1 MKHSLSLLLILS
13 LLCALLAGCAGKAAC
28 PPASDGG
35 NQEPSPKP
43 EGAVARCRVVAVSEG
58 NTLLLADVD
67 SERGDI
73 YTLDAGELSLEH
85 DQAELG
91 ELLDDG
97 QLAVGALVEV
107 AFGGDILESYPA
119 LFGGVE
125 RITVL
130 PDEFDDR
137 GARYLRVLNDLWGKD
152 EGRNSSGVEYI
163 SVDLAATSL
172 PPAERSA
179 VAWPFAQAHDAMPLA
194 LNYEQL
200 CEEGYISGLEGEDIF
215 PAWENGVLFTITET
229 AETDTFTATA
239 TRFDIPDNTAAPKG
253 LLATFYLLPY
263 GTESVFNLT
272 YTYQAYNSDNTDI
285 TQTIVLSNQTLPST
299 EMWTEGASIS
309 YTLGI
314 SRKKV
319 TVTAGSLPTWNTGS
333 TETVSETVVI
343 N

>member
-1 MKHSLSLLLILS
+1 MKRSLSLLLILS
-13 LLCALLAGCAGKAAC
+13 LLCALLAGCAGTAC
-28 PPASDGG
+28 PPASGG
-35 NQEPSPKP
+35 GDQEPSPK
-43 EGAVARCRVVAVSEG
+43 GAPATARCRVVSVSE
-58 NTLLLADVD
+58 NNVLLLADVD

-137 GARYLRVLNDLWGKD
+137 CALYLRVLNDLWGKD
-152 EGRNSSGVEYI
+152 EGLNSSGVEYI

-172 PPAERSA
+172 TPAERSA
-179 VAWPFAQAHDAMPLA
+179 VAWTFAQSHSAKPLE

-200 CEEGYISGLEGEDIF
+200 CEEGYISGLEGENIF

-229 AETDTFTATA
+229 DDPVT
-239 TRFDIPDNTAAPKG
+239 
-253 LLATFYLLPY
+253 
-263 GTESVFNLT
+263 FNLP
-272 YTYQAYNSDNTDI
+272 S
-285 TQTIVLSNQTLPST
+285 LSEGGEEPS
-299 EMWTEGASIS
+299 MSQFNI
-309 YTLGI
+309 
-314 SRKKV
+314 K
-319 TVTAGSLPTWNTGS
+319 N
-333 TETVSETVVI
+333 TVSFDASKWRTALGAYGFSKCVAVQNNDGVWGDYRI
-343 N
+343 NGPEWIS

>member
-1 MKHSLSLLLILS
+1 MKRSLSLLLILS
-13 LLCALLAGCAGKAAC
+13 LLCALLAGCAGTAC
-28 PPASDGG
+28 PPASGG
-35 NQEPSPKP
+35 GDQEPSPK
-43 EGAVARCRVVAVSEG
+43 GAPATARCRVVSVSE
-58 NTLLLADVD
+58 NNVLLLADVD

-137 GARYLRVLNDLWGKD
+137 CALYLRVLNDLWGKD
-152 EGRNSSGVEYI
+152 EGLNSSGVEYI

-172 PPAERSA
+172 TPAERSA
-179 VAWPFAQAHDAMPLA
+179 VAWTFAQSHSAEPLE

-200 CEEGYISGLEGEDIF
+200 CEEGYISGLEGENIF

-229 AETDTFTATA
+229 DDPVT
-239 TRFDIPDNTAAPKG
+239 
-253 LLATFYLLPY
+253 
-263 GTESVFNLT
+263 FNLP
-272 YTYQAYNSDNTDI
+272 S
-285 TQTIVLSNQTLPST
+285 LSEGGELPS
-299 EMWTEGASIS
+299 MAQ
-309 YTLGI
+309 YNV
-314 SRKKV
+314 K
-319 TVTAGSLPTWNTGS
+319 N
-333 TETVSETVVI
+333 TVSFDASKWRTALGAYGFSECVAVQNNDGVWGDYRI
-343 N
+343 NGPEWIS

>member
-13 LLCALLAGCAGKAAC
+13 LLCALLAGCAGTAC
-28 PPASDGG
+28 PPASGG
-35 NQEPSPKP
+35 GDQEPSPK
-43 EGAVARCRVVAVSEG
+43 GAPATARCRVVSVSE
-58 NTLLLADVD
+58 NNVLLLADVD

-137 GARYLRVLNDLWGKD
+137 CALYLRVLNDLWGKD
-152 EGRNSSGVEYI
+152 EGLNSSGVEYI

-172 PPAERSA
+172 TPAERSA
-179 VAWPFAQAHDAMPLA
+179 VAWTFAQSHSAEPLE

-200 CEEGYISGLEGEDIF
+200 CEEGYISGLTGENAF
-215 PAWENGVLFTITET
+215 PQWEKGILFTITET
-229 AETDTFTATA
+229 DE
-239 TRFDIPDNTAAPKG
+239 P
-253 LLATFYLLPY
+253 
-263 GTESVFNLT
+263 
-272 YTYQAYNSDNTDI
+272 
-285 TQTIVLSNQTLPST
+285 VLFSLPSLS
-299 EMWTEGASIS
+299 EGGEEPSMSQFNI
-309 YTLGI
+309 
-314 SRKKV
+314 K
-319 TVTAGSLPTWNTGS
+319 N
-333 TETVSETVVI
+333 TVSFDASKWRTALGAYGFSKCVAVQNNDGVWGDYRI
-343 N
+343 NGPEWIS

>member
-1 MKHSLSLLLILS
+1 MKRSLSLLLILS
-13 LLCALLAGCAGKAAC
+13 LLCALLAGCAGTAC
-28 PPASDGG
+28 PPASGG
-35 NQEPSPKP
+35 GDQEPSPK
-43 EGAVARCRVVAVSEG
+43 GAPATARCRVVSVSE
-58 NTLLLADVD
+58 NNVLLLADVD

-137 GARYLRVLNDLWGKD
+137 CALYLRVLNDLWGKD
-152 EGRNSSGVEYI
+152 EGLNSSGVEYI

-172 PPAERSA
+172 TPAERSA
-179 VAWPFAQAHDAMPLA
+179 VAWTFAQSHSAEPLE

-200 CEEGYISGLEGEDIF
+200 CEEGYISGLEGENIF

-229 AETDTFTATA
+229 DDPVT
-239 TRFDIPDNTAAPKG
+239 
-253 LLATFYLLPY
+253 
-263 GTESVFNLT
+263 FNLP
-272 YTYQAYNSDNTDI
+272 S
-285 TQTIVLSNQTLPST
+285 LSEGGEPS
-299 EMWTEGASIS
+299 MSQFNI
-309 YTLGI
+309 
-314 SRKKV
+314 K
-319 TVTAGSLPTWNTGS
+319 N
-333 TETVSETVVI
+333 TVSFDASKWRTALGAYGFSKCVAVQNNDGVWGDYRI
-343 N
+343 NGPEWIS

>member
-1 MKHSLSLLLILS
+1 MKRSLSLLLILS
-13 LLCALLAGCAGKAAC
+13 LLCALLAGCAGTAC
-28 PPASDGG
+28 PPASGG
-35 NQEPSPKP
+35 GDQEPSPK
-43 EGAVARCRVVAVSEG
+43 GAPATARCRVVSVSE
-58 NTLLLADVD
+58 NNVLLLADVD

-137 GARYLRVLNDLWGKD
+137 CALYLRVLNDLWGKD
-152 EGRNSSGVEYI
+152 EGLNSSGVEYI

-172 PPAERSA
+172 TPAERSA
-179 VAWPFAQAHDAMPLA
+179 VAWTFAQSHSAEPME

-229 AETDTFTATA
+229 DDPVT
-239 TRFDIPDNTAAPKG
+239 
-253 LLATFYLLPY
+253 
-263 GTESVFNLT
+263 FNLP
-272 YTYQAYNSDNTDI
+272 S
-285 TQTIVLSNQTLPST
+285 LSEGGEEPS
-299 EMWTEGASIS
+299 MSQFNI
-309 YTLGI
+309 
-314 SRKKV
+314 K
-319 TVTAGSLPTWNTGS
+319 N
-333 TETVSETVVI
+333 TVSFDASKWRTALGAYGFSKCVAVQNNDGVWGDYRI
-343 N
+343 NGPEWIS

>member
-1 MKHSLSLLLILS
+1 MKRSLSLLLILS
-13 LLCALLAGCAGKAAC
+13 LLCALLAGCAGTAC
-28 PPASDGG
+28 PPASGG
-35 NQEPSPKP
+35 GDQEPSPK
-43 EGAVARCRVVAVSEG
+43 GAPATARCRVVSVSE
-58 NTLLLADVD
+58 NNVLLLADVD

-107 AFGGDILESYPA
+107 AFGGDILERYPA

-137 GARYLRVLNDLWGKD
+137 CALYLRVLNDLWGKD
-152 EGRNSSGVEYI
+152 EGLNSSGVEYI

-172 PPAERSA
+172 TPAERSA
-179 VAWPFAQAHDAMPLA
+179 VAWTFAQSHSAKPLE

-200 CEEGYISGLEGEDIF
+200 CEEGYISGLEGENIF

-229 AETDTFTATA
+229 DDPVT
-239 TRFDIPDNTAAPKG
+239 
-253 LLATFYLLPY
+253 
-263 GTESVFNLT
+263 FNLP
-272 YTYQAYNSDNTDI
+272 S
-285 TQTIVLSNQTLPST
+285 LSEGGEEPS
-299 EMWTEGASIS
+299 MSQFNI
-309 YTLGI
+309 
-314 SRKKV
+314 K
-319 TVTAGSLPTWNTGS
+319 N
-333 TETVSETVVI
+333 TVSFDASKWRTALGAYGFSKCVAMQNNDGVWGDYRI
-343 N
+343 NGPEWIS

>member
-1 MKHSLSLLLILS
+1 MKRSLSLLLILS
-13 LLCALLAGCAGKAAC
+13 LLCALLAGCAGTAC
-28 PPASDGG
+28 PPASGGG
-35 NQEPSPKP
+35 NQEPSPK
-43 EGAVARCRVVAVSEG
+43 GAPATARCRVVSVSE
-58 NTLLLADVD
+58 NNVLLLADVD

-137 GARYLRVLNDLWGKD
+137 CALYLRVLGDLWGKD
-152 EGRNSSGVEYI
+152 EGLNSSGVEYI

-172 PPAERSA
+172 TPAERSA
-179 VAWPFAQAHDAMPLA
+179 VAWTFAQSHSAEPLE

-200 CEEGYISGLEGEDIF
+200 CEEGYISGLEGENIF

-229 AETDTFTATA
+229 DDPVT
-239 TRFDIPDNTAAPKG
+239 
-253 LLATFYLLPY
+253 
-263 GTESVFNLT
+263 FNLP
-272 YTYQAYNSDNTDI
+272 S
-285 TQTIVLSNQTLPST
+285 LSEGGEEPS
-299 EMWTEGASIS
+299 MSQFNI
-309 YTLGI
+309 
-314 SRKKV
+314 K
-319 TVTAGSLPTWNTGS
+319 N
-333 TETVSETVVI
+333 TVSFDASKWRTALGAYGFSKCVAVQNNDGVWGDYRI
-343 N
+343 NGPEWIS

>member
-1 MKHSLSLLLILS
+1 MKRSLSLLLILS
-13 LLCALLAGCAGKAAC
+13 LLCALLAGCAGTAC
-28 PPASDGG
+28 PPASGG
-35 NQEPSPKP
+35 GDQEPSPK
-43 EGAVARCRVVAVSEG
+43 GAPATARCRVVSVSE
-58 NTLLLADVD
+58 NNVLLLADVD

-137 GARYLRVLNDLWGKD
+137 CALYLRVLNDLWGKD
-152 EGRNSSGVEYI
+152 EGLNSSGVEYI

-172 PPAERSA
+172 TPAERSA
-179 VAWPFAQAHDAMPLA
+179 VAWTFAQSHSAEPLE

-200 CEEGYISGLEGEDIF
+200 CEEGYISGLEGENIF

-229 AETDTFTATA
+229 DDPVT
-239 TRFDIPDNTAAPKG
+239 
-253 LLATFYLLPY
+253 
-263 GTESVFNLT
+263 FNLP
-272 YTYQAYNSDNTDI
+272 S
-285 TQTIVLSNQTLPST
+285 LSEGGEEPS
-299 EMWTEGASIS
+299 MSQFNI
-309 YTLGI
+309 
-314 SRKKV
+314 K
-319 TVTAGSLPTWNTGS
+319 N
-333 TETVSETVVI
+333 TVSFDASKWRTALGVYGFSKCVAVQNNDGVWGDYRI
-343 N
+343 NGPEWIS

>member
-1 MKHSLSLLLILS
+1 MKRSLSLLLILS
-13 LLCALLAGCAGKAAC
+13 LLCALLAGCAGTAC
-28 PPASDGG
+28 PPASGG
-35 NQEPSPKP
+35 GDQEPSPK
-43 EGAVARCRVVAVSEG
+43 GAPATARCRVVSVSE
-58 NTLLLADVD
+58 NNVLLLADVD

-137 GARYLRVLNDLWGKD
+137 CALYLRVLNDLWGKD
-152 EGRNSSGVEYI
+152 EGLNSSGVEYI

-172 PPAERSA
+172 TPTERSA
-179 VAWPFAQAHDAMPLA
+179 VAWTFAQSHSAEPLE

-200 CEEGYISGLEGEDIF
+200 CEEGYISGLEGENIF

-229 AETDTFTATA
+229 DDPVT
-239 TRFDIPDNTAAPKG
+239 
-253 LLATFYLLPY
+253 
-263 GTESVFNLT
+263 FNLP
-272 YTYQAYNSDNTDI
+272 S
-285 TQTIVLSNQTLPST
+285 LSEGGEEPS
-299 EMWTEGASIS
+299 MSQFNI
-309 YTLGI
+309 
-314 SRKKV
+314 K
-319 TVTAGSLPTWNTGS
+319 N
-333 TETVSETVVI
+333 TVSFDASKWRTALGAYGFSKCVAVQNNDGVWGDYRI
-343 N
+343 NGPEWIS

>member
-1 MKHSLSLLLILS
+1 MKRSLSLLLILS
-13 LLCALLAGCAGKAAC
+13 LLCALLAGCAGTAC
-28 PPASDGG
+28 PPASGG
-35 NQEPSPKP
+35 GDQEPSPK
-43 EGAVARCRVVAVSEG
+43 GAPATARCRVVSVSE
-58 NTLLLADVD
+58 NNVLLLADVD

-137 GARYLRVLNDLWGKD
+137 CALYLRVLNDLWGKD
-152 EGRNSSGVEYI
+152 EGLNSSGVEYI

-172 PPAERSA
+172 TPAERSA
-179 VAWPFAQAHDAMPLA
+179 VAWTFAQSHSAEPLE

-200 CEEGYISGLEGEDIF
+200 CEEGYISGLEGENIF

-229 AETDTFTATA
+229 DDPVT
-239 TRFDIPDNTAAPKG
+239 
-253 LLATFYLLPY
+253 
-263 GTESVFNLT
+263 FNLP
-272 YTYQAYNSDNTDI
+272 S
-285 TQTIVLSNQTLPST
+285 LSEGGELPSMT
-299 EMWTEGASIS
+299 QYNI
-309 YTLGI
+309 
-314 SRKKV
+314 K
-319 TVTAGSLPTWNTGS
+319 N
-333 TETVSETVVI
+333 TVSFDASKWRTALGAYGFSKCVAVQDNSGVWGDYHI
-343 N
+343 NGPEWIS

>member
-1 MKHSLSLLLILS
+1 MKRSLSLLLILS
-13 LLCALLAGCAGKAAC
+13 LLCARLAGCAGTAC
-28 PPASDGG
+28 PPASGG
-35 NQEPSPKP
+35 GDQEPSPK
-43 EGAVARCRVVAVSEG
+43 GAPATARCRVVSVSE
-58 NTLLLADVD
+58 NNVLLLADVD

-137 GARYLRVLNDLWGKD
+137 CALYLRVLNDLWGKD
-152 EGRNSSGVEYI
+152 EGLNSSGVEYI

-172 PPAERSA
+172 TPAERSA
-179 VAWPFAQAHDAMPLA
+179 VAWTFAQSHSAEPLE
-194 LNYEQL
+194 LNYVQL
-200 CEEGYISGLEGEDIF
+200 CEEGYISGLEGENIF

-229 AETDTFTATA
+229 DDPVT
-239 TRFDIPDNTAAPKG
+239 
-253 LLATFYLLPY
+253 
-263 GTESVFNLT
+263 FNLP
-272 YTYQAYNSDNTDI
+272 S
-285 TQTIVLSNQTLPST
+285 LSEGGEEPS
-299 EMWTEGASIS
+299 MSQFNI
-309 YTLGI
+309 
-314 SRKKV
+314 K
-319 TVTAGSLPTWNTGS
+319 N
-333 TETVSETVVI
+333 TVSFDASKWRTALGAYGFSKCVAVQNNDGVWGDYHI
-343 N
+343 NGPEWIS

>member
-1 MKHSLSLLLILS
+1 MKRSLSLLLILS
-13 LLCALLAGCAGKAAC
+13 LLCALLAGCAGTAC
-28 PPASDGG
+28 PPASGG
-35 NQEPSPKP
+35 GDQEPSPK
-43 EGAVARCRVVAVSEG
+43 GAPATARCRVVSVSE
-58 NTLLLADVD
+58 NNVLLLADVD

-137 GARYLRVLNDLWGKD
+137 CALYLRVLNDLWGKD
-152 EGRNSSGVEYI
+152 EGLNSSGVEYI

-172 PPAERSA
+172 TPAERSA
-179 VAWPFAQAHDAMPLA
+179 VAWTFAQSHSAEPLE

-200 CEEGYISGLEGEDIF
+200 CEEGYISGLTGENAF
-215 PAWENGVLFTITET
+215 PQWEKGILFTITET
-229 AETDTFTATA
+229 DE
-239 TRFDIPDNTAAPKG
+239 P
-253 LLATFYLLPY
+253 
-263 GTESVFNLT
+263 
-272 YTYQAYNSDNTDI
+272 
-285 TQTIVLSNQTLPST
+285 VLFSLPSLS
-299 EMWTEGASIS
+299 EGGEEPSMSQFNI
-309 YTLGI
+309 
-314 SRKKV
+314 K
-319 TVTAGSLPTWNTGS
+319 N
-333 TETVSETVVI
+333 TVSFDASKWRTALGAYGFSKCVAVQNNDGVWGDYRI
-343 N
+343 NGPEWIS

>member
-1 MKHSLSLLLILS
+1 MKRSLSLLLALA

-28 PPASDGG
+28 PPVSGG
-35 NQEPSPKP
+35 GDQEPSPK
-43 EGAVARCRVVAVSEG
+43 GAPATARCRVVSVSE
-58 NTLLLADVD
+58 NNVLLLADVD

-137 GARYLRVLNDLWGKD
+137 CALYLRVLGDLWGKD
-152 EGRNSSGVEYI
+152 EGLNSSGVEYI

-172 PPAERSA
+172 TPAERSA
-179 VAWPFAQAHDAMPLA
+179 VAWTFAQSHGAEPMELS
-194 LNYEQL
+194 YEQL
-200 CEEGYISGLEGEDIF
+200 CAEGYISGLTGENAF
-215 PAWENGVLFTITET
+215 PQWEKGILFTITET
-229 AETDTFTATA
+229 DDPVT
-239 TRFDIPDNTAAPKG
+239 
-253 LLATFYLLPY
+253 
-263 GTESVFNLT
+263 FNLP
-272 YTYQAYNSDNTDI
+272 S
-285 TQTIVLSNQTLPST
+285 LSEGGELPSMT
-299 EMWTEGASIS
+299 QYNI
-309 YTLGI
+309 
-314 SRKKV
+314 K
-319 TVTAGSLPTWNTGS
+319 N
-333 TETVSETVVI
+333 TVSFDASKWRTALGAYGFSECVAAQDNSGVWGDYRI
-343 N
+343 NGPEWIS

>member
-1 MKHSLSLLLILS
+1 MKRSLSLLLILS
-13 LLCALLAGCAGKAAC
+13 LLCALLAGCAGTAC
-28 PPASDGG
+28 PPASGG
-35 NQEPSPKP
+35 GDQEPSPK
-43 EGAVARCRVVAVSEG
+43 GAPATARCRVVSVSE
-58 NTLLLADVD
+58 NNVLLLADVD

-137 GARYLRVLNDLWGKD
+137 CALYLRVLGDLWGKD
-152 EGRNSSGVEYI
+152 EGLNSSGVEYI

-172 PPAERSA
+172 TPAERSA
-179 VAWPFAQAHDAMPLA
+179 VAWTFAQSHSAEPLE

-200 CEEGYISGLEGEDIF
+200 CEEGYISGLEGENIF

-229 AETDTFTATA
+229 DDPVT
-239 TRFDIPDNTAAPKG
+239 
-253 LLATFYLLPY
+253 
-263 GTESVFNLT
+263 FNLP
-272 YTYQAYNSDNTDI
+272 S
-285 TQTIVLSNQTLPST
+285 LSEGGEEPS
-299 EMWTEGASIS
+299 MSQFNI
-309 YTLGI
+309 
-314 SRKKV
+314 K
-319 TVTAGSLPTWNTGS
+319 N
-333 TETVSETVVI
+333 TVSFDASKWRTALGAYGFSKCVAVQNNDGVWGDYHI
-343 N
+343 NGLEWIS

>member
-1 MKHSLSLLLILS
+1 MKRSLSLLLILS
-13 LLCALLAGCAGKAAC
+13 LLCALLAGCAGTAC
-28 PPASDGG
+28 PPASGG
-35 NQEPSPKP
+35 DQEPSPK
-43 EGAVARCRVVAVSEG
+43 GAPATARCRVVSVSE
-58 NTLLLADVD
+58 NNVLLLADVD

-137 GARYLRVLNDLWGKD
+137 CALYLRVLNDLWGKD
-152 EGRNSSGVEYI
+152 EGLNSSGVEYI
-163 SVDLAATSL
+163 SVDLSATSL
-172 PPAERSA
+172 TPAERSA
-179 VAWPFAQAHDAMPLA
+179 VAWTFAQAHGAMPLE

-200 CEEGYISGLEGEDIF
+200 CAEGYVSGLEGENAF

-229 AETDTFTATA
+229 DDPVT
-239 TRFDIPDNTAAPKG
+239 
-253 LLATFYLLPY
+253 
-263 GTESVFNLT
+263 FNLP
-272 YTYQAYNSDNTDI
+272 S
-285 TQTIVLSNQTLPST
+285 LSEGGEEPS
-299 EMWTEGASIS
+299 MSQFNI
-309 YTLGI
+309 
-314 SRKKV
+314 K
-319 TVTAGSLPTWNTGS
+319 N
-333 TETVSETVVI
+333 TVSFDASKWRTALGAYGFSKCVAVQNNDGVWGDYHI
-343 N
+343 NGPEWIS

>member
-1 MKHSLSLLLILS
+1 MKRSLSLLLILS
-13 LLCALLAGCAGKAAC
+13 LLCALLAGCAGTAC
-28 PPASDGG
+28 PPASGG
-35 NQEPSPKP
+35 GDQEPSPK
-43 EGAVARCRVVAVSEG
+43 GAPATARCRVVSVSE
-58 NTLLLADVD
+58 NNVLLLADVD

-137 GARYLRVLNDLWGKD
+137 CALYLRVLNDLWGKD
-152 EGRNSSGVEYI
+152 EGLNSSGVEYI

-172 PPAERSA
+172 TPAERSA
-179 VAWPFAQAHDAMPLA
+179 VAWTFAQSHSAEPLE

-200 CEEGYISGLEGEDIF
+200 CEEGYISGLEGENIF

-229 AETDTFTATA
+229 DDPVT
-239 TRFDIPDNTAAPKG
+239 
-253 LLATFYLLPY
+253 
-263 GTESVFNLT
+263 FNLP
-272 YTYQAYNSDNTDI
+272 S
-285 TQTIVLSNQTLPST
+285 LS
-299 EMWTEGASIS
+299 EGGEEASMSQFNI
-309 YTLGI
+309 
-314 SRKKV
+314 K
-319 TVTAGSLPTWNTGS
+319 N
-333 TETVSETVVI
+333 TVSFDASKWRTALGAYGFSKCVAVQNNDGVWGDYRI
-343 N
+343 NGPEWIS

>member
-1 MKHSLSLLLILS
+1 MKRSLSLLLVLS

-35 NQEPSPKP
+35 NQGPSPKT
-43 EGAVARCRVVAVSEG
+43 EGAVARCRVVAVGEG

-137 GARYLRVLNDLWGKD
+137 CALYLRVLNDLWGKD
-152 EGRNSSGVEYI
+152 EGLNGSGVEYI
-163 SVDLAATSL
+163 SVDLAAT
-172 PPAERSA
+172 
-179 VAWPFAQAHDAMPLA
+179 
-194 LNYEQL
+194 
-200 CEEGYISGLEGEDIF
+200 
-215 PAWENGVLFTITET
+215 
-229 AETDTFTATA
+229 
-239 TRFDIPDNTAAPKG
+239 
-253 LLATFYLLPY
+253 
-263 GTESVFNLT
+263 
-272 YTYQAYNSDNTDI
+272 
-285 TQTIVLSNQTLPST
+285 
-299 EMWTEGASIS
+299 
-309 YTLGI
+309 
-314 SRKKV
+314 
-319 TVTAGSLPTWNTGS
+319 
-333 TETVSETVVI
+333 
-343 N
+343 